1 MKAKEFLREQGV
13 PFVERDVSVDRAAAQ
28 EMVRR
33 SGQRG
38 VPVIAIGDEVVVGF
52 DRSRLARLAARLAAS
67 AGSRPRLGLMVKDSP
82 AGGLLVGG
90 VRPGSPAERA
100 GFRSGDLLEAAGGQ
114 PVRSVADLERL
125 AGGGQGE
132 PLEAMVRRDGRR
144 LRLRIG

>member
-1 MKAKEFLREQGV
+1 MRAKEFLREQGV

-38 VPVIAIGDEVVVGF
+38 VPVITIGDEVVVGF
-52 DRSRLARLAARLAAS
+52 DRSRLARIAARLTAS
-67 AGSRPRLGLMVKDSP
+67 AGGRPRLGLMVRDNP

-100 GFRSGDLLEAAGGQ
+100 GFRPGDLLEAAGGQ

-132 PLEAMVRRDGRR
+132 PLEAMVRRDGGR